1 MRLTERERDILQ
13 DLVKIEYRTGLDAT
27 SAAYQGMLATIFGK
41 LEFCN
46 LTEEKNDE
54 L

>member
-1 MRLTERERDILQ
+1 MRLTEREQEILQ

-46 LTEEKNDE
+46 LTEENTYE
-54 L
+54 

>member
-13 DLVKIEYRTGLDAT
+13 DLVKIEYRNDTTHL
-27 SAAYQGMLATIFGK
+27 AAYQGMLATIFGK
-41 LEFCN
+41 LAFCK
-46 LTEEKNDE
+46 LTEEKDDE